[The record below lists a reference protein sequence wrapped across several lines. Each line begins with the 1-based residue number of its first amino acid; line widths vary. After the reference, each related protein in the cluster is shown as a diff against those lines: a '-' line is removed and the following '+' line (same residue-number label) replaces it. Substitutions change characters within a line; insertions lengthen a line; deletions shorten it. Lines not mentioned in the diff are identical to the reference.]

1 MLTEVVTLFLLIL
14 LNAFFAASEMALIT
28 INDNRIRILAEDGV
42 KNALLLQKLLR
53 EPSGFLATIQVG
65 ITLAGFLA
73 SAFAAGSFADDV
85 ALLLHSLGVPL
96 SISLLEKISVVIIT
110 LVLSYFTLVLGE
122 LVPKRIAMQKAE
134 PIALFVARPLTLLA
148 KIAKPFVALLTVSTN
163 GIVRLFGI
171 DPKANDEEVTEEEI
185 RMMVD
190 VGEEKGVILD
200 TEKMMINNI
209 FEFDNTTVSD
219 IMTHRV
225 NIVAIPLESTLKE
238 VLRTVNIEKY
248 SRYPIY
254 KNDIDN
260 IVGILHVKDLLHYL
274 EHQTEDA
281 FHLSKIIREPL
292 FVPVSKV
299 ADALFE
305 QLQANKVHMAVV
317 IDDYGGTAGIVTIED
332 LIEEIVGNIFDE
344 HDEEDLNMIIVDE
357 NTFLVSGTLS
367 LHDTERILDMELPT
381 EEYDT
386 VGGFLIGKIGY
397 IPYMQEGAE
406 PIEYKGFRFTVV
418 ETDDRRITRVKIE
431 RLKQTEAFEEEKD

>member
-134 PIALFVARPLTLLA
+134 PIALFFSRPLTLLA

-254 KNDIDN
+254 KN
-260 IVGILHVKDLLHYL
+260 
-274 EHQTEDA
+274 
-281 FHLSKIIREPL
+281 
-292 FVPVSKV
+292 
-299 ADALFE
+299 
-305 QLQANKVHMAVV
+305 
-317 IDDYGGTAGIVTIED
+317 
-332 LIEEIVGNIFDE
+332 
-344 HDEEDLNMIIVDE
+344 
-357 NTFLVSGTLS
+357 
-367 LHDTERILDMELPT
+367 
-381 EEYDT
+381 
-386 VGGFLIGKIGY
+386 
-397 IPYMQEGAE
+397 
-406 PIEYKGFRFTVV
+406 
-418 ETDDRRITRVKIE
+418 
-431 RLKQTEAFEEEKD
+431 LKLRT